1 METTDLKIK
10 AKKISQLTDF
20 NQSDISIENYDKTY
34 VIVGYKN
41 GDVAG
46 NYKLSLADLFGN
58 INIDGNIDIENLKEK
73 ILELIANGE
82 LTFDTIEGPQG
93 KIGHQGPKGVQ
104 GDIGYQGNQG
114 DRGKQG
120 EQGPKGPQGSKGY
133 QGFEGYQGKQGRQGS
148 IGLMGNQGRQG
159 IKGEQGFQGKEGK
172 QGARGKAGLNG
183 GIGAQGKMGVQGPQ
197 GAKGDSGVV
206 DPSLLNN
213 LATKDF
219 VNGKISDLINGAPE
233 ALDTLKEISD
243 ALKNDPDVI
252 KALFEKIDGLQ
263 SLIENNPTPPI
274 YTTYTIQCNLTNI
287 TQDENNDSIIL
298 SGGSTTLMFIPNDG
312 YELPDEITVI
322 GSSYTYNQLAGTL
335 NLYNPTQ
342 NITITMKG
350 IEEDAVT
357 YYFGF
362 VADDIDGND
371 YLIYDENGKPNGI
384 KPTAEFEYSDIGK
397 CPINYEGQ
405 YDFSENWYGND
416 NVWIIIPSKYLK
428 SPNSNILL
436 DDNNNEYHIASGTAR
451 YDLPFDEIYN
461 GTYND
466 VQYSICL
473 IGYEG
478 LADIISFNKIN

>member
-20 NQSDISIENYDKTY
+20 NQSGISIENYDKTY

-46 NYKLSLADLFGN
+46 NYKLSLADLFEN

-172 QGARGKAGLNG
+172 QGARGKAGLSG

-252 KALFEKIDGLQ
+252 NALFEKIDGLQ

-287 TQDENNDSIIL
+287 TQDVNNDSIIL
-298 SGGSTTLMFIPNDG
+298 SGGSTTLTFIPNDG
-312 YELPDEITVI
+312 YELPNEITVI
-322 GSSYTYNQLAGTL
+322 GSSYTYNKSAGTL

-342 NITITMKG
+342 NIIITMKG
-350 IEEDAVT
+350 IEAAAVT

-362 VADDIDGND
+362 AVDGVEGQ
-371 YLIYDENGKPNGI
+371 YDKLTYNEDGEPNGI
-384 KPTAEFEYSDIGK
+384 KDNIEFESSALNK
-397 CPINYEGQ
+397 CPLDYRTT
-405 YDFSENWYGND
+405 YDFSNNWQGND
-416 NVWIIIPSKYLK
+416 DSWIIIPSKYV
-428 SPNSNILL
+428 NSQYNTLL
-436 DDNNNEYHIASGTAR
+436 DDNNNEYEVYTGNFSTTIDR
-451 YDLPFDEIYN
+451 IYEV
-461 GTYND
+461 TYQD
-466 VQYSICL
+466 IPYSIL
-473 IGYEG
+473 
-478 LADIISFNKIN
+478 IISPDGLIDKVSFKKII